1 MNPSKDLV
9 PNKVPVF
16 KKLNW
21 FFVLGANTLNVNGK
35 PNYFET
41 FVSVEKIFKLIRVDF
56 VKGYLQNSPNTQGI
70 KFSYKLF

>member
-1 MNPSKDLV
+1 M
-9 PNKVPVF
+9 
-16 KKLNW
+16 
-21 FFVLGANTLNVNGK
+21 LGANTLNVSGK